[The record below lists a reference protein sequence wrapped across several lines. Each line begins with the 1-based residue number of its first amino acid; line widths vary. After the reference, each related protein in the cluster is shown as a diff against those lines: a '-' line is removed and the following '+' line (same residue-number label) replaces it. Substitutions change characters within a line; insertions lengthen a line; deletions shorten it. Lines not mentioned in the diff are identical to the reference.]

1 MLRFA
6 RGDTLERTPT
16 ELNSV
21 VQIACDSVA
30 DYLQSR
36 RCLLDV
42 SLASDLPTVAV
53 NSGGIEQV
61 LQNLLRNAA
70 DASEAG
76 DKIGVLTAIAGNH
89 VHIRVRDHG
98 IGISPDVLPRICD
111 PFYTT
116 RRDRGGTGLGLSIA
130 PRHRGRPRWN
140 HALRKQA
147 RPRHDRDRGTANG
160 LLSGRAP
167 PIRGAINS
175 RPPADRSKR

>member
-21 VQIACDSVA
+21 VQVACDSVA
-30 DYLQSR
+30 DYLQTR
-36 RCLLDV
+36 RCLLDL
-42 SLASDLPTVAV
+42 SLASGLPTVAV

-70 DASEAG
+70 DASVAG
-76 DKIGVLTAIAGNH
+76 DKIGVLTAAAGDH
-89 VHIRVRDHG
+89 VHIRVCDQG
-98 IGISPDVLPRICD
+98 IGIAPDVLPRICD

-130 PRHRGRPRWN
+130 YGIV
-140 HALRKQA
+140 AD
-147 RPRHDRDRGTANG
+147 HDGTMLFESSPG
-160 LLSGRAP
+160 QGTTVIVEL
-167 PIRGAINS
+167 
-175 RPPADRSKR
+175 PAAC